1 MKKRYVIFLINGKCS
16 YFSFFCYREIQSK
29 YVAVCVSIS
38 TFEGSGDFFFGEGPA

>member
-29 YVAVCVSIS
+29 YVAVCEIICLKNFMNLSH
-38 TFEGSGDFFFGEGPA
+38 